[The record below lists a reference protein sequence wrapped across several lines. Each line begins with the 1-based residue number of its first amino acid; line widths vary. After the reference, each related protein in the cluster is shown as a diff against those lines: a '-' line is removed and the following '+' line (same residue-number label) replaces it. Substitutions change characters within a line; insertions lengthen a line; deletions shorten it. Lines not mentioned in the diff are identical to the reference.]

1 MIQKEWILMRSLVK
15 VGFIF
20 ALGSFLYSANVLAD
34 SFTVDSV
41 PVDVQAKNLAE
52 AKKIAMEKGQRDA
65 FYTLMRRLTESDD
78 VSWVKLSQTEI
89 MNMVADF
96 SVISERMSKVRYIA
110 KLSIR
115 FDDHE
120 VLDYLTRV
128 GKKSEMSAAND
139 ASAAPVDSNLLVLP
153 IEFID
158 GYYELWGEK
167 TPWAD
172 SWETYPTDQSAYVLP
187 HFDVDDV
194 SSISIEDVMNQ
205 QRVALLSFAKRYEK
219 SRLLVAKLKRE
230 MMPSS
235 GNKGRI
241 IVDLTLYSTGQ
252 EPRTAQIE
260 KFVDPT
266 TMDRQVTY
274 AELIA
279 QVLGIVHSASSAQQE
294 VSSDNLHELR
304 VKIPVEDFEQWLA
317 IKDRLD
323 QVSAIDS
330 QSILAMSGDMMLLE
344 VDYKGS
350 FEQFKTSLSE
360 RGLVLTEELDEDSIS
375 GWVIRVRG

>member
-1 MIQKEWILMRSLVK
+1 MQKEWILMRSLIK
-15 VGFIF
+15 VGFVF
-20 ALGSFLYSANVLAD
+20 ALGSFLYSVVVMAD

-52 AKKIAMEKGQRDA
+52 AKKLAMEKGQRDA
-65 FYTLMRRLTESDD
+65 FYTVMRRLTESDD

-96 SVISERMSKVRYIA
+96 SVISERMSRVRYIA

-115 FDDHE
+115 FDDRE
-120 VLDYLTRV
+120 VLDYLVKV
-128 GKKSEMSAAND
+128 GKKTSVSASSD
-139 ASAAPVDSNLLVLP
+139 VSTAPSDHNLLVLP

-172 SWETYPTDQSAYVLP
+172 SWETYPADQASYVLP

-194 SSISIEDVMNQ
+194 SSLSIEDVMNQ
-205 QRVALLSFAKRYEK
+205 QRVAILSFAKRYEK

-252 EPRTAQIE
+252 EPRTAQVE

-266 TMDRQVTY
+266 TMDRQATY

-279 QVLGIVHSASSAQQE
+279 QVLGIVNSTTSSHQDT
-294 VSSDNLHELR
+294 SSDNLHELR

-323 QVSAIDS
+323 QVSVIDS

-344 VDYKGS
+344 LDYKGS
-350 FEQFKTSLSE
+350 FEHFKTSLAE
-360 RGLVLTEELDEDSIS
+360 KGLTLTEELDQDSIS
-375 GWVIRVRG
+375 GWVIRVRS